1 MFIVLTNNKATMSH
15 GCKPRISNSIKVWQ
29 LGIGNRELS
38 AMLCSRDHPS
48 LPPPSAQFPIPRVIM
63 KDKMFFFKTIRNF
76 QKVAQVFPKFAQE
89 LPPPSPSLLTKNVP
103 FLFLFCLLSV
113 TTSECMYNANCVI
126 NLAATQ

>member
-38 AMLCSRDHPS
+38 AMLCSRDHHPA
-48 LPPPSAQFPIPRVIM
+48 PAPSAQFPIRRVIM

-76 QKVAQVFPKFAQE
+76 QKVAQVFPNLLKSCPH
-89 LPPPSPSLLTKNVP
+89 LPPPYSQKNVP
-103 FLFLFCLLSV
+103 FCSFFVCFV

>member
-1 MFIVLTNNKATMSH
+1 MSH

-48 LPPPSAQFPIPRVIM
+48 PPPPPSAQFPIPRVIM

-89 LPPPSPSLLTKNVP
+89 LPPPSPSLLTKKCSFFVP
-103 FLFLFCLLSV
+103 FLFAFCNHLR
-113 TTSECMYNANCVI
+113 MYV
-126 NLAATQ
+126 